1 MMRVT
6 SLKSAREIDLM
17 RQAGQ
22 VVAEVLQLLCE
33 NALPGVTTAELDN
46 LAEVRTRARG
56 AKCAFKGYLD
66 FPANVCISL
75 NEEVVHGI
83 PGPRTIADG
92 DLVSIDF
99 GVKMNNYFGDA
110 ARTVLVGAVSDE
122 ARKLVQ
128 VTEES
133 LRRAIEQMVPGK
145 RLSDVGRAVQDYVES
160 NGFSVVRQFVG
171 HGIGRKM
178 HEDPKVPNYVEER
191 GQGSDLTLREG
202 LVLAVEPMVN
212 CGTHEVRILKN
223 GWTVVTKDGRLSAH
237 AEHTVAVTADGPQVL
252 TKL

>member
-1 MMRVT
+1 MMQVT
-6 SLKSAREIDLM
+6 SLKSAREIELM

-22 VVAEVLQLLCE
+22 VVAEVLQLLAE
-33 NALPGVTTAELDN
+33 NTVPGVTTAELDN

-56 AKCAFKGYLD
+56 GRCAFKGYHG

-83 PGPRTIADG
+83 PGPRKIAHG
-92 DLVSIDF
+92 DVVSLDF
-99 GVKMNNYFGDA
+99 GVKLHNYVADA
-110 ARTVLVGAVSDE
+110 ARTVLVGSVSDE
-122 ARKLVQ
+122 AKRLVQ

-133 LRRAIEQMVPGK
+133 LQRAIQQMVPGN
-145 RLSDVGRAVQDYVES
+145 RLSDVSRAVQDYVES

-171 HGIGRKM
+171 HGIGRRM

-202 LVLAVEPMVN
+202 LVLAIEPMVN
-212 CGTHEVRILKN
+212 CGTYEVRTLKN

-252 TKL
+252 TML